1 MRIRALFYD
10 FDGLILETE
19 GPIYQS
25 WRELYASYGV
35 ELPLSSFAHTIGV
48 TENTFDLLGMLEERL
63 GRRLPRQ
70 AIAPQRRAREL
81 ELVSLQPV
89 LPGVAEA
96 LRSARRLGL
105 KQAVVS
111 SSTRAW
117 VGGHLERLGLRE
129 LFDGLVTREDVPQT
143 KPHPDLYLAALRL
156 LKATGDQAMAF
167 EDSPSG
173 VRAAKAAGIFCVAVP
188 SELTR
193 AMPLD
198 GADLRIDSLAEKPL
212 GDLLELIHRKSG
224 GHPRKG

>member
-1 MRIRALFYD
+1 MSQEHRIRALFFD

-35 ELPLSSFAHTIGV
+35 ELPFSSFAHTIGV
-48 TENTFDLLGMLEERL
+48 AENTFDLLGMLEERL
-63 GRRLPRQ
+63 GRRLPRDE
-70 AIAPQRRAREL
+70 IAPKRREREL
-81 ELVSLQPV
+81 ELVRLQPI

-105 KQAVVS
+105 KQAAVS

-117 VGGHLERLGLRE
+117 VAGHLERLGLRE
-129 LFDGLVTREDVPQT
+129 LFDGLVTREDARRT
-143 KPHPDLYLAALRL
+143 KPDPELYLAALRL
-156 LKATGDQAMAF
+156 LAVASDQAVAF

-193 AMPLD
+193 SMPLD
-198 GADLRIDSLAEKPL
+198 GADLRIDSLAEMPL
-212 GDLLELIHRKSG
+212 EELLEIIQQ
-224 GHPRKG
+224 